1 MTFNVSEG
9 AARCGTQSGSKSATV
24 PAVAAPSITVPAT
37 VAASAAASSPPHL
50 APTAWPEAA
59 TLEPLVEFTTS
70 RGMSPRVD
78 RRSGRIFGVKV
89 LGLESRNGRV
99 YRPEAIAAAAPL
111 YENVKVNVNHPKGRP
126 HDARD
131 YQDRLGCLRNVRA
144 TADGLF
150 GDLHFN
156 PHHQLA
162 DQLAWDAEHAPENV
176 GLSHNVQART
186 RRQGNQVVVESIE
199 CVTSVDLVA
208 DPATTLGLYE
218 SAAPC
223 HLNAA
228 PRHLNGA
235 QAQVKGAP
243 HHVSTA
249 LHEINAV
256 LPPANGSAHEGGP
269 DPAAPASLPGANVSG
284 ESLAAALEAIRRR
297 LDRLEAL
304 QESRPYRPLPI
315 GAPVSR
321 GPEPPQEPLDA
332 ARWARLVT

>member
-1 MTFNVSEG
+1 MTYHVRDSLREG
-9 AARCGTQSGSKSATV
+9 T
-24 PAVAAPSITVPAT
+24 P
-37 VAASAAASSPPHL
+37 AAASQPTVEATASPATAL
-50 APTAWPEAA
+50 AEQPPAQAMAVTI
-59 TLEPLVEFTTS
+59 EPLIEYASS

-78 RRSGRIFGVKV
+78 RRNGRIFGVKV
-89 LGLESRNGRV
+89 LGLESRNGRT

-111 YENVKVNVNHPKGRP
+111 YENVKVNVNHPKTPP
-126 HDARD
+126 HEARD

-150 GDLHFN
+150 GDLYFN
-156 PHHQLA
+156 PHHPLA

-228 PRHLNGA
+228 QGSLNAAPCHLNGA
-235 QAQVKGAP
+235 QAQVHGAP